1 MIQTYTPPEPTP
13 PSHHYYPTV
22 GSSSP
27 LPYCRPLPSVLID
40 LIAMTLCDLLPI
52 KTTRRRSPQNPR
64 PLPELVYFIH
74 KITYQAGINYRTALV
89 ALIYLGRAKQN
100 LPHNAVGNQDTCHRL
115 FLGALL
121 LASKF
126 LQDTPWTPDYYYCHS
141 TTASD
146 ATTAVSTLKVLA
158 QSPSLISATKV
169 QNVTPPLRPLHIV
182 PLTNRRL
189 CDMCNGIF
197 HLKDIFQ
204 LELSFLQLIH
214 YEGWVNER
222 EFNAFV
228 IKHRVDLSI

>member
-1 MIQTYTPPEPTP
+1 MFCTNTPLPTVMIQTYTPPEPSL
-13 PSHHYYPTV
+13 PSYHYYPV
-22 GSSSP
+22 GSQSSF
-27 LPYCRPLPSVLID
+27 YWRPLPSALID

-52 KTTRRRSPQNPR
+52 KPTRQRTLNPR

-74 KITYQAGINYRTALV
+74 KITYQAGVNYRTALV
-89 ALIYLGRAKQN
+89 ALIYLGKAKLN

-126 LQDTPWTPDYYYCHS
+126 LQDTPWTPDYCHS
-141 TTASD
+141 T
-146 ATTAVSTLKVLA
+146 AVPHQTLA
-158 QSPSLISATKV
+158 ESP
-169 QNVTPPLRPLHIV
+169 NRPSHIG

-214 YEGWVNER
+214 YEAWVSER
-222 EFNAFV
+222 EFNEFV